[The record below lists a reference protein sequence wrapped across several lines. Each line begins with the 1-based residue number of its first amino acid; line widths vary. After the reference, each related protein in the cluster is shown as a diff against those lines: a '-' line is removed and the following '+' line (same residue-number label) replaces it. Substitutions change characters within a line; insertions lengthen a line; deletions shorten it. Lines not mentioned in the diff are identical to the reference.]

1 MSDLRSFTPVEPNTA
16 GKALIAVQTVVTKIK
31 ELIVGSVA
39 KGVNKDEITR
49 QLNKLISDFCKTID
63 NEALREQNRKA
74 LVTAAKKWYYTTTTT
89 FEIVNRNLLS
99 MSSNIYRIGANDL
112 TSHITELR
120 PQQDRGINLGT
131 PLIADYKR
139 SVRLAMKA
147 LAADPPLVVTRR
159 DGKTYTMPIR
169 NRAEIAVRYD
179 ANVKDLQKFA
189 NSGVDLV
196 WTSQHPNCSPR
207 CKDYQGKLWSIS
219 GKSGKINGITYRPLS
234 EAIQGK
240 LKDGNGIITGYNCR
254 HRLIEY
260 TSNSHPPQ
268 ELSEAEIKKEYAIDK
283 KQRSY
288 ENNIRQ
294 MKTNERL
301 LRATGDIE
309 GAKALRKRWRRAT
322 KLYQAYS
329 FENNRPFYPDRCV
342 IDEVEIKDK
351 KESML
356 SDEEQTFWRQKISD
370 YTDGRTHYYYDLN
383 NVAEHILYGK
393 KLFINQDESYD
404 KLQNEAKRFIKAIK
418 DSPTSKELYRI
429 EGRPTVPNYKVGDTI
444 QFGIKST
451 SSDKEWIDK
460 VLNDEDEGIVLKN
473 HDDERS
479 SCALIFNIKG
489 KKHALDIAKYSEY
502 KSQNEYLISGEYQVD
517 KISVKDNYA
526 EWEESQKQKAIFV
539 KNAVESF
546 EQDLDKYNLKKVYSS
561 KGTAGVIINGNF
573 RPLATKGWI
582 ENYLTEFYHYN
593 PFASFDNYGQK
604 AIFKKDIY
612 VTISEKKTTQ

>member
-16 GKALIAVQTVVTKIK
+16 GKALIAVQTVVTRIK

-89 FEIVNRNLLS
+89 FEIVNRNMLS
-99 MSSNIYRIGANDL
+99 MSGNIYRIGANDS

-120 PQQDRGINLGT
+120 PRQDRGINLGT

-189 NSGVDLV
+189 SSGVDLV

-260 TSNSHPPQ
+260 TANSHPPQ

-283 KQRSY
+283 KQRAY
-288 ENNIRQ
+288 ENNIRH

-329 FENNRPFYPDRCV
+329 FENGRPFHPDRCV
-342 IDEVEIKDK
+342 IDEVEIRDK
-351 KESML
+351 NYTAEENLQNSENDVKMDIQDFVPAATVTEA
-356 SDEEQTFWRQKISD
+356 EEQAKAFSANVNYAGVKNVDALNTVNKTLKRLTTEYPIDKLDLI
-370 YTDGRTHYYYDLN
+370 TVKKLGRSHANASANAKGLNIDLN
-383 NVAEHILYGK
+383 YLNKNPDRVDWKSRITKYPEMIEQA
-393 KLFINQDESYD
+393 Q
-404 KLQNEAKRFIKAIK
+404 KAI
-418 DSPTSKELYRI
+418 E
-429 EGRPTVPNYKVGDTI
+429 
-444 QFGIKST
+444 
-451 SSDKEWIDK
+451 
-460 VLNDEDEGIVLKN
+460 
-473 HDDERS
+473 
-479 SCALIFNIKG
+479 
-489 KKHALDIAKYSEY
+489 
-502 KSQNEYLISGEYQVD
+502 SGEYPKSYVNKLKDFIKQMREEMKYTRHTVSSD
-517 KISVKDNYA
+517 SENRIVATIAHEYGHILADQYFGQINHSRLCPNYANTFKSREMVEMAYARAKTSGDIKKISMYANDNSHEFFA
-526 EWEESQKQKAIFV
+526 ECFAAHI
-539 KNAVESF
+539 NG
-546 EQDLDKYNLKKVYSS
+546 EQLPDYIEKMLKETLKK
-561 KGTAGVIINGNF
+561 
-573 RPLATKGWI
+573 
-582 ENYLTEFYHYN
+582 
-593 PFASFDNYGQK
+593 
-604 AIFKKDIY
+604 
-612 VTISEKKTTQ
+612 

>member
-99 MSSNIYRIGANDL
+99 MSGNIYRIGANDS

-120 PQQDRGINLGT
+120 PRQDRGINLGT

-189 NSGVDLV
+189 SSGVDLV

-260 TSNSHPPQ
+260 TANSHPPQ

-283 KQRSY
+283 KQRAY
-288 ENNIRQ
+288 ENNIRH

-329 FENNRPFYPDRCV
+329 FENGRPFHPDRCV
-342 IDEVEIKDK
+342 IDEVEIRDK
-351 KESML
+351 NYTAEENLQNSENDVKMDIQDFVPAATVTEA
-356 SDEEQTFWRQKISD
+356 EEQAKAFSANVNYAGVKNVDALNTVNKTLKRLTTEYPIDKLDLI
-370 YTDGRTHYYYDLN
+370 TVKKLGRSHANASANAKGLNIDLN
-383 NVAEHILYGK
+383 YLNKNPDRVDWKSRITKYPEMIEQA
-393 KLFINQDESYD
+393 Q
-404 KLQNEAKRFIKAIK
+404 KAI
-418 DSPTSKELYRI
+418 E
-429 EGRPTVPNYKVGDTI
+429 
-444 QFGIKST
+444 
-451 SSDKEWIDK
+451 
-460 VLNDEDEGIVLKN
+460 
-473 HDDERS
+473 
-479 SCALIFNIKG
+479 
-489 KKHALDIAKYSEY
+489 
-502 KSQNEYLISGEYQVD
+502 SGEYPKSYVNKLKDFIKQMREEMKYTRHTVSSD
-517 KISVKDNYA
+517 SENRIVATIAHEYGHILADQYFGQINHSRLCPNYANTFKSREMVEMAYARAKTSGDIKKISMYANDNSHEFFA
-526 EWEESQKQKAIFV
+526 ECFAAHI
-539 KNAVESF
+539 NG
-546 EQDLDKYNLKKVYSS
+546 EQLPDYIEKMLKETLKK
-561 KGTAGVIINGNF
+561 
-573 RPLATKGWI
+573 
-582 ENYLTEFYHYN
+582 
-593 PFASFDNYGQK
+593 
-604 AIFKKDIY
+604 
-612 VTISEKKTTQ
+612 

>member
-1 MSDLRSFTPVEPNTA
+1 LSDLRSFTPVEPNTA
-16 GKALIAVQTVVTKIK
+16 GKALIAVQTVVTRIK

-89 FEIVNRNLLS
+89 FEIVNRNMLS
-99 MSSNIYRIGANDL
+99 MSGNIYRIGANDS

-120 PQQDRGINLGT
+120 PRQDRGINLGT

-189 NSGVDLV
+189 SSGVDLV

-260 TSNSHPPQ
+260 TANSHPPQ

-283 KQRSY
+283 KQRAY
-288 ENNIRQ
+288 ENNIRH

-329 FENNRPFYPDRCV
+329 FENGRPFHPDRCV
-342 IDEVEIKDK
+342 IDEVEIRDK
-351 KESML
+351 NYTAEENLQNSENDVKMDIQDFVPAATVTEA
-356 SDEEQTFWRQKISD
+356 EEQAKAFSANVNYAGVKNVDALNTVNKTLKRLTTEYPIDKLDLI
-370 YTDGRTHYYYDLN
+370 TVKKLGRSHANASANAKGLNIDLN
-383 NVAEHILYGK
+383 YLNKNPDRVDWKSRITKYPEMIEQA
-393 KLFINQDESYD
+393 Q
-404 KLQNEAKRFIKAIK
+404 KAI
-418 DSPTSKELYRI
+418 E
-429 EGRPTVPNYKVGDTI
+429 
-444 QFGIKST
+444 
-451 SSDKEWIDK
+451 
-460 VLNDEDEGIVLKN
+460 
-473 HDDERS
+473 
-479 SCALIFNIKG
+479 
-489 KKHALDIAKYSEY
+489 
-502 KSQNEYLISGEYQVD
+502 SGEYPKSYVNKLKDFIKQMREEMKYTRHTVSSD
-517 KISVKDNYA
+517 SENRIVATIAHEYGHILADQYFGQINHSRLCPNYANTFKSREMVEMAYARAKTSGDIKKISMYANDNSHEFFA
-526 EWEESQKQKAIFV
+526 ECFAAHI
-539 KNAVESF
+539 NG
-546 EQDLDKYNLKKVYSS
+546 EQLPDYIEKMLKETLKK
-561 KGTAGVIINGNF
+561 
-573 RPLATKGWI
+573 
-582 ENYLTEFYHYN
+582 
-593 PFASFDNYGQK
+593 
-604 AIFKKDIY
+604 
-612 VTISEKKTTQ
+612 

>member
-49 QLNKLISDFCKTID
+49 QLNKLISDFCRTID

-99 MSSNIYRIGANDL
+99 MSGNIYRIGANDS

-120 PQQDRGINLGT
+120 PRQDRGINLGT

-189 NSGVDLV
+189 SSGVDLV

-207 CKDYQGKLWSIS
+207 CKDYQGRLWSIS

-329 FENNRPFYPDRCV
+329 FENGRPFHPDRCV
-342 IDEVEIKDK
+342 IDEVETKDK
-351 KESML
+351 NYTTEENLQNSENDVKINIQDFVPAATVTEAEKQAKEFSANVNYAGVNNVDALNMVNKTL
-356 SDEEQTFWRQKISD
+356 KRLTTEYPIDKLDLITVKKL
-370 YTDGRTHYYYDLN
+370 GRSHANASANAKGLNIDLN
-383 NVAEHILYGK
+383 YLNKNPDRV
-393 KLFINQDESYD
+393 DW
-404 KLQNEAKRFIKAIK
+404 
-418 DSPTSKELYRI
+418 
-429 EGRPTVPNYKVGDTI
+429 
-444 QFGIKST
+444 KS
-451 SSDKEWIDK
+451 
-460 VLNDEDEGIVLKN
+460 
-473 HDDERS
+473 R
-479 SCALIFNIKG
+479 
-489 KKHALDIAKYSEY
+489 IAKYPEMIEQAQ
-502 KSQNEYLISGEYQVD
+502 KAIESGEYPKSYVNRLKDLIKEMREEMKYTRHTVSSDSENRIATTIAHEYGHILADQYFGQINHSRLCPNYASTFKSREIVEMAYARAKTSGD
-517 KISVKDNYA
+517 IKKISMYANDNSHEFFA
-526 EWEESQKQKAIFV
+526 ECFAAHI
-539 KNAVESF
+539 NG
-546 EQDLDKYNLKKVYSS
+546 EQLPDYIENMLKETLKK
-561 KGTAGVIINGNF
+561 
-573 RPLATKGWI
+573 
-582 ENYLTEFYHYN
+582 
-593 PFASFDNYGQK
+593 
-604 AIFKKDIY
+604 
-612 VTISEKKTTQ
+612 

>member
-16 GKALIAVQTVVTKIK
+16 GKALIAVQTVVTRIK

-89 FEIVNRNLLS
+89 FEIVNRNMLS
-99 MSSNIYRIGANDL
+99 MSGNIYRIGANDS

-120 PQQDRGINLGT
+120 PRQDRGINLGT

-189 NSGVDLV
+189 SSGVDLV

-260 TSNSHPPQ
+260 TANSHPPQ

-283 KQRSY
+283 KQRAY
-288 ENNIRQ
+288 ENNIRH

-329 FENNRPFYPDRCV
+329 FENGRPFHPDRCV
-342 IDEVEIKDK
+342 IDEVEIRDK
-351 KESML
+351 NYTAEENLQNSENDVKMDIQDFVPAATVTEA
-356 SDEEQTFWRQKISD
+356 EEQAKAFSANVNYAGVKNVDALNTVNKTLKRLTTEYPIDKLDLI
-370 YTDGRTHYYYDLN
+370 TVKKLGRSHANASANAKGLNIDLN
-383 NVAEHILYGK
+383 YLNKNPDRVDWKSRITKYPEMIEQA
-393 KLFINQDESYD
+393 Q
-404 KLQNEAKRFIKAIK
+404 KAI
-418 DSPTSKELYRI
+418 E
-429 EGRPTVPNYKVGDTI
+429 
-444 QFGIKST
+444 
-451 SSDKEWIDK
+451 
-460 VLNDEDEGIVLKN
+460 
-473 HDDERS
+473 
-479 SCALIFNIKG
+479 
-489 KKHALDIAKYSEY
+489 
-502 KSQNEYLISGEYQVD
+502 SGEYPKSYVNKLKDFIKQMREEMKYTRHTVSSD
-517 KISVKDNYA
+517 SENRIVATIAHEYGHILADQYFGQINHSRLCPNYANTFKSREMVEMAYARAKTSGDIKKISMYANDNSHEFFA
-526 EWEESQKQKAIFV
+526 ECFA
-539 KNAVESF
+539 AH
-546 EQDLDKYNLKKVYSS
+546 
-561 KGTAGVIINGNF
+561 INGEQL
-573 RPLATKGWI
+573 P
-582 ENYLTEFYHYN
+582 
-593 PFASFDNYGQK
+593 D
-604 AIFKKDIY
+604 
-612 VTISEKKTTQ
+612 

>member
-16 GKALIAVQTVVTKIK
+16 GKALIAVQTVVTRIK
-31 ELIVGSVA
+31 ELIVGSIA

-49 QLNKLISDFCKTID
+49 QLNKLISDFCKTIE

-99 MSSNIYRIGANDL
+99 MSGNIYRIGANDS

-120 PQQDRGINLGT
+120 PRQDRGINLGT

-139 SVRLAMKA
+139 SVRLAIKA

-189 NSGVDLV
+189 SSGVDLV

-260 TSNSHPPQ
+260 TANSHPPQ
-268 ELSEAEIKKEYAIDK
+268 ELSEAEIKKQYAIDK
-283 KQRSY
+283 KQRAY
-288 ENNIRQ
+288 ENNIRH

-329 FENNRPFYPDRCV
+329 FENGRPFYPDRCI
-342 IDEVEIKDK
+342 IDEVE
-351 KESML
+351 
-356 SDEEQTFWRQKISD
+356 
-370 YTDGRTHYYYDLN
+370 
-383 NVAEHILYGK
+383 
-393 KLFINQDESYD
+393 
-404 KLQNEAKRFIKAIK
+404 
-418 DSPTSKELYRI
+418 
-429 EGRPTVPNYKVGDTI
+429 
-444 QFGIKST
+444 
-451 SSDKEWIDK
+451 
-460 VLNDEDEGIVLKN
+460 
-473 HDDERS
+473 
-479 SCALIFNIKG
+479 
-489 KKHALDIAKYSEY
+489 
-502 KSQNEYLISGEYQVD
+502 
-517 KISVKDNYA
+517 
-526 EWEESQKQKAIFV
+526 
-539 KNAVESF
+539 
-546 EQDLDKYNLKKVYSS
+546 
-561 KGTAGVIINGNF
+561 
-573 RPLATKGWI
+573 
-582 ENYLTEFYHYN
+582 LT
-593 PFASFDNYGQK
+593 Q
-604 AIFKKDIY
+604 
-612 VTISEKKTTQ
+612 

>member
-16 GKALIAVQTVVTKIK
+16 GKALIAVQTVVTRIK

-89 FEIVNRNLLS
+89 FEIVNRNMLS
-99 MSSNIYRIGANDL
+99 MSGNIYRIGANDS

-120 PQQDRGINLGT
+120 PRQDRGINVGK
-131 PLIADYKR
+131 PLIEDYKR

-179 ANVKDLQKFA
+179 ANVKDLQRFA
-189 NSGVDLV
+189 SLGVDLV

-207 CKDYQGKLWSIS
+207 CKDLQGRLWSIS

-260 TSNSHPPQ
+260 TANSHPPQ

-329 FENNRPFYPDRCV
+329 FENGRPFHPDRCV
-342 IDEVEIKDK
+342 IDEVEIRDK
-351 KESML
+351 NYTAEENLQNSENDVKMDIQDFVPAATVTEA
-356 SDEEQTFWRQKISD
+356 EEQAKAFSANVNYAGVKNVDALNTVNKTLKRLTTEYPIDKLDLI
-370 YTDGRTHYYYDLN
+370 TVKKLGRSHANASANAKGLNIDLN
-383 NVAEHILYGK
+383 YLNKNPDRV
-393 KLFINQDESYD
+393 DW
-404 KLQNEAKRFIKAIK
+404 
-418 DSPTSKELYRI
+418 
-429 EGRPTVPNYKVGDTI
+429 
-444 QFGIKST
+444 KS
-451 SSDKEWIDK
+451 
-460 VLNDEDEGIVLKN
+460 
-473 HDDERS
+473 R
-479 SCALIFNIKG
+479 
-489 KKHALDIAKYSEY
+489 IAKYPEMIEQAQ
-502 KSQNEYLISGEYQVD
+502 KAIESGEYPKSYVNKLKDFIKQLREEMKYTRHTVSSD
-517 KISVKDNYA
+517 SKNRIATTIAHEYGHILADQYFGQINHSRLCPNYANTFKSREIVEMAYARAKTSGDIKKISMYANDNSHEFFA
-526 EWEESQKQKAIFV
+526 ECFAAHI
-539 KNAVESF
+539 NG
-546 EQDLDKYNLKKVYSS
+546 EQLPDYIENMLKETLKK
-561 KGTAGVIINGNF
+561 
-573 RPLATKGWI
+573 
-582 ENYLTEFYHYN
+582 
-593 PFASFDNYGQK
+593 
-604 AIFKKDIY
+604 
-612 VTISEKKTTQ
+612 